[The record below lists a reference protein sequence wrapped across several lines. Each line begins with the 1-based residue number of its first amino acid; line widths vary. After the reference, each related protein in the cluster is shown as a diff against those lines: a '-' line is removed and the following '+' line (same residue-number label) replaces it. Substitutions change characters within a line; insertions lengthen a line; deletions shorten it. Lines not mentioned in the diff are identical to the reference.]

1 MSDPDSFVGFDFDT
15 IWEIDDALA
24 HPVFRRGQ
32 QHVTFDPA
40 GGTCAIESQD
50 YTIGFTYDYL
60 PVTDGYEG
68 KYFKLGNDITYSHET
83 DWNDVTSTENNYEA
97 IGGNGHAG
105 CFRGDFDG
113 NNKTISGIRI
123 YGGYSQ
129 GLFGET
135 DLGANIH
142 DLTLADVRITGEY
155 KIGGIV
161 SNNRAGTIT
170 RCHVLNTVAIHLV
183 VDHANNVG
191 GIVGYNGDNL
201 DDGAVGTVSH
211 CTSAATITIAD
222 GVTGCQYY
230 GAIAGFNDRDGT
242 LQRNYYANCTVAGME
257 NANGVG
263 CGYIDDGNGG
273 YISADVTENNGAMPL
288 SVGDANGDGQVTIT
302 DAVAIV
308 NYILGNASAN
318 FNLFAADV
326 NRDGNITITDA
337 VGVVNIILGNG
348 GGASAPQV
356 EMEEPGQDVKPE

>member
-337 VGVVNIILGNG
+337 VGVVNIILNSG
-348 GGASAPQV
+348 GSSAPQLDMIEPEPMV
-356 EMEEPGQDVKPE
+356 EPE